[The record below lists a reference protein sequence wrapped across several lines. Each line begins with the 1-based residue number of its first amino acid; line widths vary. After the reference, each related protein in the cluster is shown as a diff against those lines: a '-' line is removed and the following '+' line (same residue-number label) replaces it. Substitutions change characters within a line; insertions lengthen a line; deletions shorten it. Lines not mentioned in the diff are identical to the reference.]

1 MDYVDQ
7 QHARNWA
14 NAFSSWERPCR
25 GWTLWDV
32 AVELEPPCSR
42 INPAPSEQYPVTD
55 DARTRGGIRGLV
67 IRNRVSTGIP
77 VAVGTGNAPIPALP
91 TARPDRYY
99 RTGDVGELHL
109 QLPGELDV
117 TPVVSEQLLLSL
129 GHFRDPVSYEIYG
142 DRDAISVQLACS
154 GAFVSHLTT
163 QWKTIVPAVTITRR
177 DGFLKKQFEGR
188 HPSVIADF
196 ALSGSF
202 LLPLRGFRTFNP
214 DPLNGLVSSLV
225 PLTGDDRAA
234 FQVLFVPTRFAWSQT
249 LQAIQSDPEQRK
261 LLAEMNP
268 AYVGAIKEKLATPLN
283 AVTIRLMVQSGTTD
297 RAWELIRQIGGSL
310 RQFSHPQSN
319 ELIALGSDGYP
330 ANNHRLSFF
339 SRTNYRSGFLINTSE
354 LASLVHL
361 PCSSIRA
368 DKLVRSASKT
378 KRIPRLAEGN
388 AVLLGENIHDG
399 QTRPATLS
407 DEQRSRHVHI
417 VGSTGSGKSTLLLNL
432 IRQDVEAGK
441 GVCVL
446 DPAGDLV
453 DAVCASVPDSRLDDV
468 LLFDPSDTEFPIG
481 FNVLQAH
488 SDLEKTLIASD
499 LVAAFRRMAT
509 SWGDVMDATLAN
521 GVLALLESSRGGTL
535 IDLKRFLVEKQFRE
549 DFLLSV
555 EDEAVRYFWMHE
567 FPLVS
572 RKPQAS
578 ILIRLDAFLRQKLIR
593 NIVCQKENKLDFRS
607 MMDNSKILL
616 FKLAQGTIGLENAH
630 LLGTLIV
637 TKLHQ
642 IALSRQETTN
652 RPFFAI
658 YLDEFHNFV
667 GPSIEPILSGIRKYN
682 VGLHLS
688 HQEFRQLQSRS
699 QEVAASVI
707 SNCYTRICFRLGDS
721 DADRFGGGFSYFD
734 AADLQNLGIGEAIGR
749 IERSDNDFN
758 LKTIKPPTM
767 ADAVPETKKAELVQ
781 RSRDRFAVAKCV
793 AEAEAASGRMVPSRQ
808 PPPKPEREVSP
819 IETDGAPDRNMPGVE
834 TGEHQYLQRIV
845 KRIAEKYDFIATLE
859 KQVLGGIGRI
869 DVALENGSLKVA
881 CEIAVTNTVPYEVQ
895 SIQKCTSSGY
905 EKVIVLSP
913 DERHLREIEKAA
925 RETIDGSNIDRIA
938 FLKPENF
945 HLYLERLCADLD
957 IVRSPDKVRGYTVVT
972 SYADA
977 PPSAVEQI
985 NDAIVEILTEGHA
998 E

>member
-7 QHARNWA
+7 QYARNWA
-14 NAFSSWERPCR
+14 NAFSSWERPGR
-25 GWTLWDV
+25 GWALWDV

-42 INPAPSEQYPVTD
+42 INPAPPAPQPLLD

-67 IRNRVSTGIP
+67 NRNRVNIGIAGAIGAGTEP
-77 VAVGTGNAPIPALP
+77 VLTP
-91 TARPDRYY
+91 ARPDQYY
-99 RTGDVGELHL
+99 RTGDVSELHL
-109 QLPGELDV
+109 QLPRELDA
-117 TPVVSEQLLLSL
+117 PPAVSEQLLLSL

-142 DRDAISVQLACS
+142 DREAISVQLACS
-154 GAFVSHLTT
+154 GAFAPHLTT

-177 DGFLKKQFEGR
+177 DGFLAGR
-188 HPSVIADF
+188 FDARQPCVIADF

-249 LQAIQSDPEQRK
+249 LQSLQADPEQRK

-268 AYVGAIKEKLATPLN
+268 AYSAAIKEKLATPLY
-283 AVTIRLMVQSGTTD
+283 AVTIRLLVQSATTD

-310 RQFSHPQSN
+310 RHFSHPQSN
-319 ELIALGSDGYP
+319 ELIALSSDGYP

-339 SRTNYRSGFLINTSE
+339 SRTNYRNGFLINTSE
-354 LASLVHL
+354 LASIVHL
-361 PCSSIRA
+361 PSSSIRA
-368 DKLVRSASKT
+368 DKLVRAASKT
-378 KRIPRLAEGN
+378 KGIPRLAEGN
-388 AVLLGENIHDG
+388 AVLLGENSHDG
-399 QTRPATLS
+399 QIRSVTLS
-407 DEQRSRHVHI
+407 DEQRSRHLHI

-432 IRQDVEAGK
+432 IRQDVDAGR

-453 DAVCASVPDSRLDDV
+453 DAVCGLMPDSRIDDV

-521 GVLALLESSRGGTL
+521 GVLAILESNRGGTL

-549 DFLLSV
+549 DFLQTV
-555 EDEAVRYFWMHE
+555 EDEAVRYFWTHE

-572 RKPQAS
+572 GKPQAS

-593 NIVCQKENKLDFRS
+593 NIVCQKDNKLDFRS

-734 AADLQNLGIGEAIGR
+734 SADLQNLGIGEAIGR

-758 LKTIKPPTM
+758 LKTIKPPVI
-767 ADAVPETKKAELVQ
+767 ADAVLDAKKAELVK
-781 RSRDRFAVAKCV
+781 RSRNRFAVPKSV
-793 AEAEAASGRMVPSRQ
+793 AEAESATGRMTPSKTPAAR
-808 PPPKPEREVSP
+808 PEREVP
-819 IETDGAPDRNMPGVE
+819 PMATAGVTDGITPAVA

-845 KRIAEKYDFIATLE
+845 KRIAEKYDFIATVE

-869 DVALENGSLKVA
+869 DVALENGDLKVA
-881 CEIAVTNTVPYEVQ
+881 CEIAVTNTVAYEVQ
-895 SIQKCTSSGY
+895 SIQKCVSSGY
-905 EKVIVLSP
+905 DKVIVLST
-913 DERHLREIEKAA
+913 DERHLREIENAA
-925 RETIDGSNIDRIA
+925 GAALDATKIDRVV
-938 FLKPENF
+938 FLKPESF
-945 HLYLERLCADLD
+945 HLYLERICADLD
-957 IVRSPDKVRGYTVVT
+957 MNRSPDKVKGYTIVT

-977 PPSAVEQI
+977 PPTAVEQI
-985 NDAIVEILTEGHA
+985 NDAIVEILSGGRDE
-998 E
+998 